1 MKVSSDR
8 NAFIILIILAPLNL
22 HFSYGNS
29 TIILNKKITFSYEM
43 VSNKELISFEYLF
56 NVSLGLIDYYEKLFD
71 VAFPLPKLDHVT
83 VPDFNFSAMENFGL
97 IIYK

>member
-1 MKVSSDR
+1 MINSSSLNDS
-8 NAFIILIILAPLNL
+8 NMSIIKYPIITDKATRLLAKNQYSFVANPK
-22 HFSYGNS
+22 SDKP
-29 TIILNKKITFSYEM
+29 TIKAAI
-43 VSNKELISFEYLF
+43 EYLF

-83 VPDFNFSAMENFGL
+83 VPDFNFGAMENFGL